1 MTFASEQKLE
11 IHLRDLITTR
21 ITAEHP
27 YIYALGNKMAVD
39 IVICRDRE
47 RPAVFFL
54 EVKLF
59 QPGHNRLGIGAGKGN
74 GYQPEIIA
82 HTPEYFDKHLRWIIV
97 DGRQAV
103 PSYIFAPTTIIR
115 QFLARGELGHKQNNI
130 RLRIFSEV
138 AAYSEAALVDEL
150 RKWLLE

>member
-97 DGRQAV
+97 DGDRQCLLISLLQR
-103 PSYIFAPTTIIR
+103 PSSGNSW
-115 QFLARGELGHKQNNI
+115 RGESWGISRTIYGFEYFLKWP
-130 RLRIFSEV
+130 RIV
-138 AAYSEAALVDEL
+138 KLL
-150 RKWLLE
+150 WLMS